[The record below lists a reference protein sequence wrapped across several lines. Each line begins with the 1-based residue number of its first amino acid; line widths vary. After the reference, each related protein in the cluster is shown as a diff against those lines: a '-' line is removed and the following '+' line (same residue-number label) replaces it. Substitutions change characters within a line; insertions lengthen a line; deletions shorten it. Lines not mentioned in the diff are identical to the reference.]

1 MKNFLLNI
9 RFYLVVAF
17 LRLTEGVTPTPTRQ
31 AGVMLLMASIK
42 LANFIVAVRGKI
54 AGTVY
59 SQNAGGTFARQYVVP
74 TNPQT
79 TPQTNQRALMSS
91 LSAQW
96 KGLTQV
102 QRDAWITT
110 ASEFPYQNRVGESK
124 IYTGQQLFVKL
135 NMSILSIDNTATLIE
150 VPPLKPTF
158 PVMSLAFTTLTN
170 VAGTMTVTLTQAVV
184 IAGDATTNFKIA
196 LYATPGLSPG
206 VERPSETAF
215 RLIGAFAAETS
226 PMVAGSAYSAVL
238 GEAPIGTKV
247 FVRAE
252 IVHETSGVRELMAM
266 TFKLVS

>member
-1 MKNFLLNI
+1 MAAALFMH
-9 RFYLVVAF
+9 
-17 LRLTEGVTPTPTRQ
+17 LTRNVRPTPSG
-31 AGVMLLMASIK
+31 AAPGSLLMASIK

-79 TPQTNQRALMSS
+79 TPQTAQRALMSS

-96 KGLTQV
+96 QGLTQA
-102 QRDAWITT
+102 QRDAWITS

-124 IYTGQQLFVKL
+124 TYTGQQLFVKL
-135 NMSILSIDNTATLIE
+135 NMSILSIDPAATLIAS
-150 VPPLKPTF
+150 PPLKPTF

-170 VAGTMTVTLTQAVV
+170 VAGVMTVTLTQAVV
-184 IAGDATTNFKIA
+184 IAGDATSEFRIA
-196 LYATPGLSPG
+196 LYATPGLSQG

-215 RLIGAFAAETS
+215 RLINDFPAETA
-226 PMVAGSAYSAVL
+226 PMTAGASYLAVL
-238 GEAPIGTKV
+238 GEAAVGTKV

-252 IVHETSGVRELMAM
+252 MVHETSGLRQRIG
-266 TFKLVS
+266 LVFNTVS

>member
-1 MKNFLLNI
+1 
-9 RFYLVVAF
+9 
-17 LRLTEGVTPTPTRQ
+17 
-31 AGVMLLMASIK
+31 MASIK

-79 TPQTNQRALMSS
+79 TPQTAQRALLAS

-96 KGLTQV
+96 KGLDQS
-102 QRDAWITT
+102 QRDAWITSS
-110 ASEFPYQNRVGESK
+110 SEFPYQNRVGESK

-135 NMSILSIDNTATLIE
+135 NMSILSIDSSAALIE

-184 IAGDATTNFKIA
+184 IAGDATTNFRIA
-196 LYATPGLSPG
+196 LYATPGLSQG

-215 RLIGAFAAETS
+215 RFIGDYAAETS
-226 PMVAGSAYSAVL
+226 PMVAGPDYEAVL
-238 GEAPIGTKV
+238 GDATVGQKV

-252 IVHETSGVRELMAM
+252 MVHETSGLRERIAQVFN
-266 TFKLVS
+266 TVS

>member
-1 MKNFLLNI
+1 
-9 RFYLVVAF
+9 
-17 LRLTEGVTPTPTRQ
+17 
-31 AGVMLLMASIK
+31 MASIK

-79 TPQTNQRALMSS
+79 DPQTNQRALLAS

-135 NMSILSIDNTATLIE
+135 NLSLLSMDNTAALVE

-158 PVMSLAFTTLTN
+158 PVMTLAFTTLTN
-170 VAGTMTVTLTQAVV
+170 VAGVMTVTVTQTVV
-184 IAGDATTNFKIA
+184 IPGDAATTFQIV
-196 LYATPGLSPG
+196 LYATPGLSTG

-215 RLIGAFAAETS
+215 RKLGKFAAETS
-226 PMVAGSAYSAVL
+226 PMVAGTAYQAVL
-238 GEAPIGTKV
+238 GEAPVGTKV
-247 FVRAE
+247 FVRAD
-252 IVHETSGVRELMAM
+252 IVQETNGIRERVGQV
-266 TFKLVS
+266 FKVVS